1 MRLRLNVQRHALP
14 TTDVL
19 WTIQD
24 DQLRKPTT
32 VSKLLEQVNEI
43 LPLESDDWGLEDYVV
58 EVGGFEVLHF
68 SNITQVLKDE
78 DQVRCVPSGLA

>member
-1 MRLRLNVQRHALP
+1 MQRHALP

>member
-1 MRLRLNVQRHALP
+1 MQRHALP

-78 DQVRCVPSGLA
+78 DQVRCVPFGLA